1 MREWKACRG
10 SAPDARLTA
19 SVPQD
24 PFRHRFVHRQRDSDA
39 RTGKT
44 VYLSY
49 FVNQIYHF

>member
-1 MREWKACRG
+1 MREWKAW
-10 SAPDARLTA
+10 RLCA
-19 SVPQD
+19 GCKIDSKCPPN

-39 RTGKT
+39 TMGKT